1 MTRTFAILA
10 NPITHVRSP
19 QIHNAAF
26 KAAGLDAVYV
36 ALQCTADDM
45 PGLLIGLA
53 RAGGGGNVTIPHKG
67 LAAQTVE
74 KPSARVR
81 ATRACNTFWG
91 TRGRVYGE
99 NTDVI
104 GFTKAVQEVIPDLKG
119 SHALIVGAG
128 GGARAVLYA
137 LLEQGCAAVTVLG
150 RDQKH
155 RREIEF
161 VAGKKVRRVTYIADA
176 KILRDE
182 GYDLVVNATPLGL
195 READRLPFKL
205 GVLGGVTAVYDIVYR
220 VGGTQF
226 VRYARSLGLP
236 AEDGYEMLIQQA
248 AAAFE
253 LWFDLDAPVAAM
265 RKAFHAEARGSGG

>member
-19 QIHNAAF
+19 QIQNAAF

-36 ALQCTADDM
+36 PLQCSADDM
-45 PGLLIGLA
+45 PGLLVGLA

-67 LAAQTVE
+67 LAAETVE

-91 TRGRVYGE
+91 NRGKIYGD
-99 NTDVI
+99 NTDVV
-104 GFTKAVQEVIPDLKG
+104 GFMKAIHQVIPDLKG
-119 SHALIVGAG
+119 SRVLVVGAG

-137 LLEQGCAAVTVLG
+137 VLEQGCAAVTVLA
-150 RDQKH
+150 RNQKH
-155 RREIEF
+155 RPEIEF
-161 VAGKKVRRVTYIADA
+161 VGGRKSHRVSYITEP
-176 KILRDE
+176 KILREE

-195 READRLPFKL
+195 RDEDRLPFKL
-205 GVLGGVTAVYDIVYR
+205 NVLGGVTAVYDIAYR
-220 VGGTQF
+220 VGGTAF
-226 VRYARSLGLP
+226 VRYARSLGIP

-253 LWFDLDAPVAAM
+253 LWFDMEAPVSAM
-265 RKAFHAEARGSGG
+265 RKAFQTR

>member
-26 KAAGLDAVYV
+26 KAAKLDAVYV
-36 ALQCTADDM
+36 PLQCTADDM
-45 PGLLIGLA
+45 PGLLVGIA

-67 LAAQTVE
+67 LAAETVE

-91 TRGRVYGE
+91 SRGRVYGD

-104 GFTKAVQEVIPDLKG
+104 GFTKAVEQVVPDLKG
-119 SHALIVGAG
+119 AHVLVVGAG

-137 LLEQGCAAVTVLG
+137 LLEQGCDAVTILA
-150 RDQKH
+150 RNQKH
-155 RREIEF
+155 RREVEF
-161 VAGKKVRRVTYIADA
+161 VSGRKARRVSYVTDL
-176 KILRDE
+176 KILREE
-182 GYDLVVNATPLGL
+182 GYDLVVNATPLGI
-195 READRLPFKL
+195 RDEDKLPFQL
-205 GVLGGVTAVYDIVYR
+205 NVLGGVTAVYDIVYR
-220 VGGTQF
+220 VGGTAF
-226 VRYARSLGLP
+226 VRYARSLGIP

-253 LWFDLDAPVAAM
+253 LWFETDAPINAM
-265 RKAFHAEARGSGG
+265 RRAFAMETPQI